1 MANNTFSINFS
12 NMFKLFFKDYV
23 FFKPLII
30 ANFKKPIKMTD
41 TFFLVR
47 SYGLIVL
54 KAVLIFLYYNP
65 FVRSG
70 FVASL

>member
-12 NMFKLFFKDYV
+12 NISTLLIMAFET
-23 FFKPLII
+23 LII

-41 TFFLVR
+41 TFFLVKP
-47 SYGLIVL
+47 YGLIVL
-54 KAVLIFLYYNP
+54 KAVLIFLYYN
-65 FVRSG
+65 FFMRSG